1 MSDLE
6 NKPATWLVVQLFSL
20 DQADDPMVCRV
31 VLDRSDHLLSRD
43 GVLVA
48 VPGVPVLAG
57 VVIDSA
63 SNDQINKVKGQIKAT
78 ELPIIV
84 QRIPLALSKVRLR
97 VAEGLRYLIR
107 DVGTVPHV
115 DRQVNRLELT
125 GTVVTKPIF
134 EPKNKARF
142 TARFDLQIGT
152 QKQVVCLIHGQLNEP
167 LYRTVNALESGQTVG
182 ITGHLGSH
190 QGSHQGSLVVVI
202 SQLDVL
208 ATGGTNNEKITL
220 YNHIRSNP

>member
-1 MSDLE
+1 MSDLG
-6 NKPATWLVVQLFSL
+6 NKPATWVVVQLFSL

-48 VPGVPVLAG
+48 VPGVPVLLAG

-63 SNDQINKVKGQIKAT
+63 SNDQINEVKGQIKAT

-190 QGSHQGSLVVVI
+190 QGSLVVVI

-208 ATGGTNNEKITL
+208 ATGLTSEVD
-220 YNHIRSNP
+220 

>member
-1 MSDLE
+1 MSDLG
-6 NKPATWLVVQLFSL
+6 NKPATWVVVQLFSL

-31 VLDRSDHLLSRD
+31 VLDRSDHLLSCD

-48 VPGVPVLAG
+48 VPGVPVLLAG

-190 QGSHQGSLVVVI
+190 QGSLVVVI

-208 ATGGTNNEKITL
+208 ATGLTSEVD
-220 YNHIRSNP
+220 

>member
-6 NKPATWLVVQLFSL
+6 NKPATWVVVQLFSL

-48 VPGVPVLAG
+48 VPGVPVLLAG
-57 VVIDSA
+57 VVIDSSA

-134 EPKNKARF
+134 EPKNQARF

-190 QGSHQGSLVVVI
+190 QGSLVVVI

-208 ATGGTNNEKITL
+208 ATGLTSKVD
-220 YNHIRSNP
+220 

>member
-1 MSDLE
+1 M
-6 NKPATWLVVQLFSL
+6 
-20 DQADDPMVCRV
+20 
-31 VLDRSDHLLSRD
+31 
-43 GVLVA
+43 
-48 VPGVPVLAG
+48 
-57 VVIDSA
+57 
-63 SNDQINKVKGQIKAT
+63 KGQIKAT

-190 QGSHQGSLVVVI
+190 QGSLVVVI

-208 ATGGTNNEKITL
+208 ATGLTSEVD
-220 YNHIRSNP
+220 